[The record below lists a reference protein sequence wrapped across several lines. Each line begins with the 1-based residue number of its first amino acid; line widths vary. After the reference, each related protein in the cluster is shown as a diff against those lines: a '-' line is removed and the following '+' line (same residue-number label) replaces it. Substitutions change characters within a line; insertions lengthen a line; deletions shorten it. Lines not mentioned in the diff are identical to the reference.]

1 MDIPSNFKPN
11 KNTQGNVKKTSDVDT
26 ITLSNL
32 GEKVDIDPKE
42 IKDACA
48 KAAREAY
55 NLGETNDEETYRED
69 MEEILTRLLK
79 EKAKNKK

>member
-1 MDIPSNFKPN
+1 MNIPSNFKPN

>member
-11 KNTQGNVKKTSDVDT
+11 KKTQGNIKKTSDVDT

-32 GEKVDIDPKE
+32 GEKVDINPKE

-79 EKAKNKK
+79 EKAQKKK

>member
-11 KNTQGNVKKTSDVDT
+11 KKTQADVNKTPDIDS

-32 GEKVDIDPKE
+32 GEKVEINPKE

-48 KAAREAY
+48 KAARDAY
-55 NLGETNDEETYRED
+55 NLGETNDENTYRED
-69 MEEILTRLLK
+69 MEKILTRLLK
-79 EKAKNKK
+79 EKAQKK